1 MAALAHMTDED
12 LKAIG
17 IPMVNS
23 LKLLTL
29 ICLFNF
35 LFLLLVIFWLK
46 IALGYLPGMKKRM
59 RYIDLSV
66 SLHHKE
72 GFYSDFIVLCIPF

>member
-35 LFLLLVIFWLK
+35 LFLLLMIFWLK
-46 IALGYLPGMKKRM
+46 IVLGLLTGYEKKNEVYRLECFIASQG
-59 RYIDLSV
+59 RLLFR
-66 SLHHKE
+66 LHR
-72 GFYSDFIVLCIPF
+72 